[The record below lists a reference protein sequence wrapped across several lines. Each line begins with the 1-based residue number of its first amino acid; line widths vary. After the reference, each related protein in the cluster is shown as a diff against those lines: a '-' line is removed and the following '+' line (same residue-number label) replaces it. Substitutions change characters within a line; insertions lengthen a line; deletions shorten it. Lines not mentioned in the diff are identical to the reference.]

1 MRRIDAFNGDADGI
15 CALHQLR
22 LAEPADSVLVTGP
35 KRDIALLPRVAARA
49 GDEVTV
55 LDVSLDRNRGALEA
69 LLERGVRV
77 RWFDHH
83 YPGEIPSHPLFEPH
97 RDRARRVHEH
107 PRRPP
112 RRRSPPRLGGGRGV
126 RRQPR
131 AGGRGARRAARAR
144 RLAASTAC
152 ATWARPER
160 GVRRD
165 RGPTW

>member
-1 MRRIDAFNGDADGI
+1 MHHDVFNGDADGI

-97 RDRARRVHEH
+97 IETARDVCTSILVDRHV
-107 PRRPP
+107 
-112 RRRSPPRLGGGRGV
+112 
-126 RRQPR
+126 
-131 AGGRGARRAARAR
+131 GARHRAWAVVAAFGDNLAPVAEA
-144 RLAASTAC
+144 LAAPLAL
-152 ATWARPER
+152 
-160 GVRRD
+160 D
-165 RGPTW
+165 GPRISRSRC